1 MRKVLMI
8 VFAALALAGCD
19 KVTMTE
25 ENGENGDDPV
35 PEIVGKTKKFTFY
48 LKGDF
53 SAPTF
58 SRGSLQADGKSLTDL
73 WVFDYVDGK
82 CVQQLHQT
90 AEDADWGKPKMSLSM
105 GEHSIYFVASRGDKP
120 VVDTDNHHITWSA
133 VKDTFWKKYD
143 VDVKST
149 SNGNRSVTLDR
160 VVTKFKVTI
169 DDEIIKGCKQISIIP
184 EVWYYGIDYTD
195 GTPAANDNKPIT
207 INIPSNYIGTKGTL
221 SVNAFSIS
229 GPKEWSTDMEIKATD
244 ENSEALGDV
253 NIKNVPLLR
262 NRSTEYS
269 GNLFTTAEQDDISLS
284 LDWDDPVIGTW

>member
-1 MRKVLMI
+1 
-8 VFAALALAGCD
+8 
-19 KVTMTE
+19 
-25 ENGENGDDPV
+25 
-35 PEIVGKTKKFTFY
+35 
-48 LKGDF
+48 
-53 SAPTF
+53 
-58 SRGSLQADGKSLTDL
+58 
-73 WVFDYVDGK
+73 
-82 CVQQLHQT
+82 
-90 AEDADWGKPKMSLSM
+90 
-105 GEHSIYFVASRGDKP
+105 
-120 VVDTDNHHITWSA
+120 
-133 VKDTFWKKYD
+133 
-143 VDVKST
+143 
-149 SNGNRSVTLDR
+149 
-160 VVTKFKVTI
+160 VTKFKVTI
-169 DDEIIKGCKQISIIP
+169 DDEIIKGCKQISIVP
-184 EVWYYGIDYTD
+184 AVWYYGIDYTD